1 MKGVFLHILADTLGS
16 VGVIV
21 SASKC
26 KISTQRVS
34 SNWTVLSY
42 VANNCTILRNCRALF
57 LLVLM
62 WAFDWMIAD
71 PICSIFI
78 AILIAISVWGLIKE
92 SVQILMQRQPL
103 DLDHQ
108 LPEACSKVNIYYF

>member
-21 SASKC
+21 SAGKNWSINFESLEY
-26 KISTQRVS
+26 KILYPYFSP
-34 SNWTVLSY
+34 
-42 VANNCTILRNCRALF
+42 
-57 LLVLM
+57 VLM

-92 SVQILMQRQPL
+92 SVQVLMQRQPQEL
-103 DLDHQ
+103 DQQ
-108 LPEACSKVNIYYF
+108 LPEACSKVHKSILLSP